1 MHRHAETRILPYTP
15 KQLFDLVADIG
26 RYPEFLPWCLA
37 ARITGREGDVVWAD
51 LVVGK
56 GPFRESF
63 TSKVT
68 LTDGEGAGP
77 PKIDVEYVKG
87 PMRRMVNH
95 WAFRPADGGTE
106 LAFTVEFEFRSG
118 LLDRVMGALFDDIVR
133 RMVGAFERRA
143 RALYGAESVK
153 G

>member
-1 MHRHAETRILPYTP
+1 MHRHAETRILPYSP

-26 RYPEFLPWCLA
+26 RYPEFLPWCIA
-37 ARITGREGDVVWAD
+37 ARITGREAGVVWAD

-56 GPFRESF
+56 GPFREAF

-68 LTDGEGAGP
+68 LEDGNGSP
-77 PKIDVEYVKG
+77 PTIDVEYVKG
-87 PMRRMVNH
+87 PLRRMSNH
-95 WAFRPADGGTE
+95 WEFRPAEAGTE
-106 LAFTVEFEFRSG
+106 LRFVVEFEFRSG
-118 LLDRVMGALFDDIVR
+118 LLNRVMGTVFDDAVH

-143 RALYGAESVK
+143 QVLYGTEAIK